1 MEENHYLDQRNYE
14 QVASFSSPEAIE
26 EQLQQAL
33 ACLGENRLA
42 EAVSIYQEVLSLE
55 PENIYACFNLGMIKQ
70 NNGELPEAISCF
82 STVLEHEPDNFQV
95 LYRLANA
102 CRDQG
107 CWEKAAAAYRGALT
121 QEWQHPDIHY
131 NLGLVHYHQGEM
143 ESAICCYQE
152 AVRQDKS
159 HAAAFYNL
167 GIIHFEQG
175 AYDLAT
181 KCYRQSLA
189 VCPDDV
195 DTHYNLAVTQ
205 TAQGNLEGAA
215 GHYLNALELAPGDA
229 ELHNALGIVFKQL
242 KELERAKA
250 CFRKAIALRPDYG
263 AAYTNL
269 AIIFHTADQTELAI
283 ECYSK
288 AIEFGHQTESADYM
302 LAALTGSNRDS
313 APRGYVRD
321 LFDSYADNFEKNLT
335 DELGYNSPDLLRE
348 IAGKLLGPGQLFQ
361 RGADL
366 GCGTGLVGS
375 RFRDIAKHMIG
386 IDLSGKMLDK
396 AAAKGVYNELHCG
409 DINEFLDEYDGSFD
423 LLVAADVLIYQGD
436 LDPFFKSVDGC
447 VEPNGYLLFSIEKLL
462 GPGIRHLQAS
472 GRYAYSREYLFGLAE
487 NYGYS
492 VEVCQEVDL
501 RKEKGQWLKGLI
513 FALRKN

>member
-1 MEENHYLDQRNYE
+1 MEENHCLDQRNHE
-14 QVASFSSPEAIE
+14 QVTSLSSPEAIE
-26 EQLQQAL
+26 KLLQQAL

-42 EAVSIYQEVLSLE
+42 EAAAIYQEILE
-55 PENIYACFNLGMIKQ
+55 VVPDNIYACFNLGMIRQ
-70 NNGELPEAISCF
+70 SNSEFPEAISCYGKVF
-82 STVLEHEPDNFQV
+82 DHEPDNFHV
-95 LYRLANA
+95 LYQLANA
-102 CRDQG
+102 WRDQG
-107 CWEKAAAAYRGALT
+107 CWEKAVATYKRALT
-121 QEWQHPDIHY
+121 QDWQHADIHY
-131 NLGLVHYHQGEM
+131 NLGLVHYYQGEM
-143 ESAICCYQE
+143 KSALCSYQE
-152 AVRQDKS
+152 AVRLDKS

-181 KCYRQSLA
+181 KCYGQALA

-215 GHYLNALELAPGDA
+215 GHYLNALELAPEDA

-250 CFRKAIALRPDYG
+250 CFRQAITLRPDYG

-269 AIIFHTADQTELAI
+269 AIMFHAAGHAELSI

-288 AIEFGHQTESADYM
+288 AIEFDHQTESADYM
-302 LAALTGSNRDS
+302 LAARTGSNRDS

-348 IAGKLLGPGQLFQ
+348 IAGKLLGPGQLFK

-375 RFRDIAKHMIG
+375 CFRDIANHMIG
-386 IDLSGKMLDK
+386 IDLSAKMLDK
-396 AAAKGVYNELHCG
+396 ATEKGVYNELHCG
-409 DINEFLDEYDGSFD
+409 DINEFLDDYDGSFD
-423 LLVAADVLIYQGD
+423 LLVAADVLIYLGD
-436 LDPFFKSVDGC
+436 LAPFFKSVDNR
-447 VEPNGYLLFSIEKLL
+447 VDPNGYLLFSVEKLV
-462 GPGIRHLQAS
+462 GPGMRHLQAS
-472 GRYAYSREYLFGLAE
+472 GRYAYSREYLWGLAE
-487 NYGYS
+487 NYGFL
-492 VEVCQEVDL
+492 VEVCREVGL
-501 RKEKGQWLKGLI
+501 RKEKGQWLKGSI